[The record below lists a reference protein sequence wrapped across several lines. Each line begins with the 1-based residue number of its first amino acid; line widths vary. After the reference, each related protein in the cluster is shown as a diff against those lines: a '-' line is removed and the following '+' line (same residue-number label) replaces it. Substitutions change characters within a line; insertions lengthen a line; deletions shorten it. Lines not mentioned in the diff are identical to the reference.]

1 MRGIMDGIHEYAQSG
16 SLSLPGQ
23 KSANATRGEKSLAAF
38 IEYPVSPP
46 KDIPMETIIAYTNK

>member
-46 KDIPMETIIAYTNK
+46 KDIPMETIIE